1 MWLHGMETRKNLFG
15 NTRGLVESYGT
26 VFFDSHWITSTAQE
40 KEYTGLKI
48 KREGTYTSG

>member
-1 MWLHGMETRKNLFG
+1 METRKNLFG

-40 KEYTGLKI
+40 KRLHWVENKERGDI
-48 KREGTYTSG
+48 H